1 MSNDKKGH
9 VLIVE
14 DTLTQFL
21 MMQHLLE
28 SNGYT
33 VANAKHGLK
42 ALEYLQTTLP
52 DIILS
57 DINMPELDGY
67 ELCMRLKDDPRTARI
82 PFVLLSSFHDPHEIV
97 NVVNSK
103 ADNFMLKRFDET
115 YFIER
120 LDTILKGA
128 TSAQSDPETFL
139 LTGAEKCKIK
149 GSAQQVT
156 NMLISAF
163 KTVVHL
169 QSLVKD
175 E

>member
-1 MSNDKKGH
+1 MSNDKKAN

-28 SNGYT
+28 SHGYA
-33 VANAKHGLK
+33 VANAKNGMK
-42 ALEYLQTTLP
+42 ALEYLETNVP

-67 ELCMRLKDDPRTARI
+67 ELCARLKQNPKTANI

-103 ADNFMLKRFDET
+103 ADNFMLKRFDEV

-120 LDTILKGA
+120 METILQGGTGNGGSNSFSLTA
-128 TSAQSDPETFL
+128 T
-139 LTGAEKCKIK
+139 EKCTIN
-149 GSAQQVT
+149 GSSSQLT
-156 NMLISAF
+156 DMLISAF

-169 QSLVKD
+169 QSLMKD

>member
-1 MSNDKKGH
+1 
-9 VLIVE
+9 VE

-28 SNGYT
+28 SNSYT

-42 ALEYLQTTLP
+42 ALEYLETTLP

-67 ELCMRLKDDPRTARI
+67 ELCVRLKENPRTASI
-82 PFVLLSSFHDPHEIV
+82 PFVLLSSFHDSHEIV
-97 NVVNSK
+97 HVVNSK

-120 LDTILKGA
+120 LDTILK
-128 TSAQSDPETFL
+128 SASAKAGKDTFL
-139 LTGAEKCKIK
+139 LTATETCKIH
-149 GSAQQVT
+149 GSAPQVT

-169 QSLVKD
+169 QSLMKD